1 MKTEQKTAIAQG
13 AGTEKKQNSNIADA
27 VILEE
32 TKALQVKPNL
42 ETTIEKIMDLG
53 RLIRKKNVVEETINR
68 LENYDRTQLTK
79 EGEAEYYVQFPED
92 RYKNIEIK
100 GRETASKI
108 LHFTVLTMRQ
118 ELAEIEAQITF

>member
-1 MKTEQKTAIAQG
+1 MCQYIKCH
-13 AGTEKKQNSNIADA
+13 
-27 VILEE
+27 L
-32 TKALQVKPNL
+32 LL
-42 ETTIEKIMDLG
+42 DLG